1 MWTPTLEEKVAFLR
15 DPRSYDASVQQVDVR
30 ETHMSWVF
38 LTDSVVFKLKKP
50 VRFPYLDFTTLEK
63 RRNACRAEV
72 ELNRRLAADVYLDA
86 VPLSVSPA
94 GFVIGEGVTAVDW
107 LVKMRRL
114 NQGRMLDSLI
124 AEKRLEQECIEAL
137 ALKLADFYRN
147 AHRVFMRPDVFLR
160 HWEYDLWQNRV
171 VLLNPRFKLSP
182 GPIRY
187 LDGLLRE
194 FLSQKQALFVDRLK
208 RRRIVDGHGDL
219 RPEHIWLGEHPARQ
233 SACLVANNHAGV
245 AFDTLR
251 LFCSSHSLQG
261 SGLPGR
267 LAALPSRR
275 PDRRPVPCDRRH
287 AFPTGG

>member
-1 MWTPTLEEKVAFLR
+1 MRHSKREGGYGWNMWTPTLEEKVAFLR
-15 DPRSYDASVQQVDVR
+15 DPRSYNASVQQVDVR

-72 ELNRRLAADVYLDA
+72 ELNRRLAADVYLGA

-94 GFVIGEGVTAVDW
+94 GLVIGEGVTVVDW

-114 NQGRMLDSLI
+114 NQGRMLDCLI
-124 AEKRLEQECIEAL
+124 AEKRLEQESIEAL

-194 FLSQKQALFVDRLK
+194 FL
-208 RRRIVDGHGDL
+208 RRSRH
-219 RPEHIWLGEHPARQ
+219 
-233 SACLVANNHAGV
+233 CLLTV
-245 AFDTLR
+245 
-251 LFCSSHSLQG
+251 
-261 SGLPGR
+261 
-267 LAALPSRR
+267 
-275 PDRRPVPCDRRH
+275 
-287 AFPTGG
+287 